1 MKIKSIPSKWL
12 ESNGC
17 RLDCGPYMSGA
28 FEARMAIAALKA
40 KKTSLAD
47 LTEGGLSGIFKGK
60 MI

>member
-40 KKTSLAD
+40 KKTSLAE
-47 LTEGGLSGIFKGK
+47 LTEGGFQEYSKAK
-60 MI
+60 